1 MTITELEQF
10 GGHLD
15 GFPISSLGDFYAH
28 VSIDGVELST
38 FNHRFDFDGGF
49 ILPSGPLIPHPSWV
63 LVRNISPNQG
73 TVAIRIEI
81 IDYDSLSESDLADI
95 NPGPK
100 RVVDLEVNLTTGR
113 WMGDV
118 EWPEN
123 CVTGTGGN
131 AVKTCF
137 DISLGDEDGD
147 GLLDGWELSGF
158 DANGDGSIDVNLPAL
173 GANPQR
179 KDIFVEVDCLVAAT
193 HSHCPR
199 QDAID
204 DVVRPCQCPC
214 RQPRWYN
221 RSAIACRYWF
231 AVRSRDYRSCPWD
244 GRSNWNVR

>member
-1 MTITELEQF
+1 MAS
-10 GGHLD
+10 
-15 GFPISSLGDFYAH
+15 PSLPSGIFYAH

-100 RVVDLEVNLTTGR
+100 KVVDLEVDLTTGR

-204 DVVRPCQCPC
+204 DVVRSFAECPC
-214 RQPRWYN
+214 CQPRWYY

-244 GRSNWNVR
+244 GRSNWNVRKPWWRRESDS